1 MRRKKDLRLVIDTNL
16 WISFLITKSFQKLD
30 QVLFESSIKIYFSH
44 ELLDELHESIF
55 KPKLSKHFGEK
66 AIEEMLFVLSDFIEI
81 LEVTSEVAICRD
93 PKDDF
98 ILALCQDAD
107 ADYLLTGDK
116 DLLSL
121 VQFGKTKIVT
131 ITDFVSQR
139 K

>member
-44 ELLDELHESIF
+44 ELLDELYESIL

-116 DLLSL
+116 DLLAL

-131 ITDFVSQR
+131 ITDFVSKR